1 MRGAAFVQHTKIT
14 NVAGRIGYISS
25 EEKQEN
31 LYAVYDTAPEGFW
44 QDLARENQMAFMR
57 SGTEGKCIEARE
69 LIIALPKEMYRYGE
83 GHMELLKDF
92 TEGFKEKYGVECIAA
107 LHHNKTRSNY
117 HIHLIFS
124 ERRVL
129 AEPEVKI
136 ASRNMY
142 YDPHGKHLRTAKET
156 KDEKGNLLPGYTVI
170 PKGEVYERQIF
181 DKKDEYFKSK
191 DFTQDV
197 KEYFVDRI
205 NENLV
210 GRNKMFVFPKDGP
223 YIPTKKIGKNNPK
236 ANEIQKMNE
245 IKDEWNRQMIYARMY
260 QVPYESLK
268 EVKQELIINP
278 MKESMR
284 RSEKKND
291 PESFKE
297 ILLKAT
303 KTLIVMVKETKR
315 MRDKDFDHAWGDALK
330 DFIKACAE
338 IAKDVII
345 RIGERGIER

>member
-1 MRGAAFVQHTKIT
+1 
-14 NVAGRIGYISS
+14 
-25 EEKQEN
+25 
-31 LYAVYDTAPEGFW
+31 
-44 QDLARENQMAFMR
+44 
-57 SGTEGKCIEARE
+57 
-69 LIIALPKEMYRYGE
+69 
-83 GHMELLKDF
+83 
-92 TEGFKEKYGVECIAA
+92 
-107 LHHNKTRSNY
+107 
-117 HIHLIFS
+117 
-124 ERRVL
+124 
-129 AEPEVKI
+129 
-136 ASRNMY
+136 MY